1 MTTDDDLDAQLDALK
16 TQHEQFVAHNSD
28 ALHDPQRP
36 TLATLAAYSNDELV
50 TAALARFAVP
60 SFAVPT
66 AQSVAEP
73 TPALKLPSVAAAAP
87 SSVVNKS
94 RSDQWIIEFS
104 DSEDGDDGAVAS
116 AVPAINHGAEIERL
130 RKMIAD
136 REAELQAQSAG
147 LTAAHTAT
155 AMTMTAAATAAAKMA
170 TMTTTRT
177 PTTAAAA
184 RATAASRVAQP
195 PPPLPLPLPLPLPST
210 PTMSAVSASINAKP
224 INLPSS
230 LSLFVVECSAFDA
243 LASISVGVWAL
254 SKQFNTRLARA
265 VLELSANNVFFAFRD
280 SVAREWHGFA
290 RFVGPLMAD
299 VAPVIWSEAMIHTVS
314 YFPVE
319 WLRVKAVPFADM
331 AHLVRFDSI
340 ATRVAFELRDVAAP
354 QLLHLIDRYAAT
366 TDVLS
371 RQEQAPALSPEKQ
384 FAAMLEQLL
393 EQQKRTLLDTIR
405 QQYSVQQVVLE
416 GKRALAQMKADVVSS
431 GVEIGALRARVRELR
446 AGIALTQQQMPLLEQ
461 ILADQAAYERAT
473 TLQRLIAERVEAALR
488 AKLGEVR
495 LAAMLDNPT
504 VVDMDLSSPSSSS
517 SESGE
522 IRQPAPTINNNTTAD
537 DDDEDAELAAL
548 REAALR
554 SANERKRKFVEEPEV
569 APVPEPEPIARPAL
583 AAAPI
588 GGSAPFFKLNDYE
601 SPLIYWRS
609 YRLSPH
615 FRLMTGCKVSD
626 VSFSH
631 TIDPQRLLCRFDI
644 DGVCNDATCAH
655 QHWRDIAPS
664 GEQLVRQLLA
674 YLAYDEKQ
682 FAEILSDA
690 KQQRGRSDIENDALA
705 RRTLARVAQLEA
717 ETELGEEMQDDG
729 ASGPVVGIV
738 WRARRRQR

>member
-16 TQHEQFVAHNSD
+16 SLHEQFVAHNSD

-36 TLATLAAYSNDELV
+36 TLAALAAYSNDALV
-50 TAALARFAVP
+50 SAALARFAVP
-60 SFAVPT
+60 SFAVPD
-66 AQSVAEP
+66 P
-73 TPALKLPSVAAAAP
+73 TPALKLPAVAAAPP
-87 SSVVNKS
+87 SSVVSLPKS

-155 AMTMTAAATAAAKMA
+155 AMTMTAAATAAANMA
-170 TMTTTRT
+170 TMTTTT
-177 PTTAAAA
+177 ATAATTTTAPT
-184 RATAASRVAQP
+184 TAASRVVPP
-195 PPPLPLPLPLPLPST
+195 PPPLPSMPS
-210 PTMSAVSASINAKP
+210 MSALSASINAKP

-265 VLELSANNVFFAFRD
+265 VQELSANNVFFAFRD
-280 SVAREWHGFA
+280 SAAREWHGFA

-299 VAPVIWSEAMIHTVS
+299 VAPVVWSEAMIHTVS

-331 AHLVRFDSI
+331 AHLVRFDAI
-340 ATRVAFELRDVAAP
+340 AMRVAFELRDVAAP

-371 RQEQAPALSPEKQ
+371 RQEQAPALSPERQ

-393 EQQKRTLLDTIR
+393 EQQKRTLLGTIR

-416 GKRALAQMKADVVSS
+416 GKRALAQMKADIMSS
-431 GVEIGALRARVRELR
+431 GAEIGALRARIRELR
-446 AGIALTQQQMPLLEQ
+446 AGIALTQLQMPLVEQ
-461 ILADQAAYERAT
+461 ILVDQAAYERAT

-504 VVDMDLSSPSSSS
+504 VVDMELSSPSSSS
-517 SESGE
+517 CESGE
-522 IRQPAPTINNNTTAD
+522 IRQPAPTINNNTDADAD
-537 DDDEDAELAAL
+537 DDDDDAELAAL

-569 APVPEPEPIARPAL
+569 APAPEPEPIARPAL

-631 TIDPQRLLCRFDI
+631 TIDPQRLLCRFDT
-644 DGVCNDATCAH
+644 DGVCNDASCAH

-674 YLAYDEKQ
+674 YLAYDEEQ

-717 ETELGEEMQDDG
+717 ETELGEEKPDDG
-729 ASGPVVGIV
+729 ANGPVVGIV